1 MAVGGIDWLSSDGW
15 ACERMMLV
23 STLPTFPASLSFLSP
38 PCGFRLL
45 EDAHY
50 AACMERVKHNA
61 RGEKHFLLRPPNGHT
76 TSMVLEKHPSRASMV
91 QAFFKSR
98 TTSSQS
104 GFGARCG
111 LILVLRLLLSAL
123 RLAAQ
128 VYVELVL
135 DGEPARGFPIQ
146 AVFAS
151 CIWAFWLAFIAS
163 TLGHAPKKVWA
174 HGCRWYSVG
183 VVTHH
188 RRGFTLPAAEW
199 GVPML
204 D

>member
-1 MAVGGIDWLSSDGW
+1 M
-15 ACERMMLV
+15 
-23 STLPTFPASLSFLSP
+23 
-38 PCGFRLL
+38 
-45 EDAHY
+45 
-50 AACMERVKHNA
+50 
-61 RGEKHFLLRPPNGHT
+61 
-76 TSMVLEKHPSRASMV
+76 
-91 QAFFKSR
+91 Q
-98 TTSSQS
+98 
-104 GFGARCG
+104 G
-111 LILVLRLLLSAL
+111 LILILRLLLSAL

-151 CIWAFWLAFIAS
+151 CIWAFWLTFIAS

-188 RRGFTLPAAEW
+188 HRGFTLPAAEW
-199 GVPML
+199 GVTML